1 MRRLRAFIAL
11 LILALPLRAFAQE
24 DMPEVAR
31 SLMEE
36 GDHARDAGRLDDAL
50 AKYQKAIDAAP
61 QLASAYANAGA
72 ILFQQQKTEEA
83 YKMFARGVEKAPS
96 DRTLLSNAAAAAQ
109 QLGKSAEALAFV
121 DRALEKNP
129 RDAALHALR
138 GTVLRS
144 LNRDSDAVAALQ
156 EATRLAPNEARHHFS
171 LGNALYATAK
181 KDEAIEEYRKAIGI
195 DRDYTRAYYN
205 LGAALFDMGRYPEAL
220 GAYMKAL
227 EPIDKAFAKNENVD
241 PIHARAYA
249 NLGAIWMK
257 QQAWQQA
264 SEAYSKSL
272 RLDPKSADA
281 HYNLGFIYFNSN
293 KNDRAEEEYRKALAL
308 DPALPLAYLHLG
320 EIAWKRGDAAGA
332 VKMLREGL
340 PRFDAPSKTTA
351 LRIVGR
357 AELKLGNSDAAAAA
371 LRENAGDAESMI
383 LLARI
388 ERRAKRLDEATRA
401 IAGAPGDSRAA
412 MLERALIARD
422 RADLVAER
430 GALEQLIAKDPNRA
444 ELRSALG
451 ANLLRS
457 GDLEGARKYVDT
469 PLLAA
474 LAKRDAAALAQMATD
489 PFARGDAGLLMWQA
503 GRPRDARAH
512 LTAAVAADPAWD
524 EVALASGEIS
534 LAEHEYPKA
543 VELLSKFAKCERFGV
558 APAIP
563 PATSSAG
570 RIAGA
575 TLVIGTTDDLCPR
588 AKHDLAI
595 ALLAVANNSDPRSA
609 RPLLDRATALDER
622 LVPVAQFIRG
632 SIDLSSGNDDDA
644 RTAFTRAL
652 AAGLPSV
659 AESAAKKYLEAI
671 KDAQPVPEQQ
681 QAASNTPRRT
691 VVVFLPDAPADTE
704 KRLAE
709 VMSAYVGQLAS
720 SSNVPL
726 HIELFRRADDARS
739 FITANRATVGVVIAN
754 PEFVGEI
761 GGDLAPRFQF
771 TREGRTSYRRVVIVP
786 SSSGTKELRGR
797 TMSMAEG
804 LRDNSGTGAKLVL
817 TADDDAAVAN
827 VLFGK
832 SDAAYVSEANP
843 LLAQSTSKLRVL
855 SSASAPMPVVAFAPM
870 LAGDRDALQPA
881 IRPAARLLAPLQIG
895 GISEIESDRPA
906 PHKIE
911 VTSLSATAL
920 GLVVPTD
927 PPGKIA
933 LRANLTVPQVTINEE
948 MYDQP

>member
-1 MRRLRAFIAL
+1 MRRVRLLIAL
-11 LILALPLRAFAQE
+11 ILLALPLRAFAQE

-36 GDHARDAGRLDDAL
+36 GDRARDAGRLDDAL

-109 QLGKSAEALAFV
+109 QLGKSPEALTFV

-144 LNRDSDAVAALQ
+144 LNRETEAVSALQ

-171 LGNALYATAK
+171 LGNALYATGK
-181 KDEAIEEYRKAIGI
+181 KDEAIEEYRRAIGI

-272 RLDPKSADA
+272 KLDPKSADA

-308 DPALPLAYLHLG
+308 DPTLPLAYLHLG
-320 EIAWKRGDAAGA
+320 QIAWKRGDAAGA
-332 VKMLREGL
+332 MKMLREGL

-357 AELKLGNSDAAAAA
+357 AELKLANNEAAAAA

-388 ERRAKRLDEATRA
+388 ERRAKHLDEATRA
-401 IAGAPGDSRAA
+401 IASAPGDSRAA

-422 RADLVAER
+422 RGDLVGER
-430 GALEQLIAKDPNRA
+430 GALEQLIAKDPSRS
-444 ELRSALG
+444 ELHSALG
-451 ANLLRS
+451 VNLLRS
-457 GDLEGARKYVDT
+457 GDLDAARKYVDT

-474 LAKRDAAALAQMATD
+474 LSKRDAVALAQMAND
-489 PFARGDAGLLMWQA
+489 PFARGDAGLLMWQT

-512 LTAAVAADPAWD
+512 LTAALAADPAWD
-524 EVALASGEIS
+524 EVALASGEIA
-534 LAEHEYPKA
+534 LAEHEYSKA
-543 VELLSKFAKCERFGV
+543 VELLSRFSKC
-558 APAIP
+558 PLP
-563 PATSSAG
+563 PG
-570 RIAGA
+570 EGGA
-575 TLVIGTTDDLCPR
+575 QRRVRGEQDTLTIGTTDDLCPR
-588 AKHDLAI
+588 AKRDLAI
-595 ALLAVANNSDPRSA
+595 ALLAVANSDPRGA
-609 RPLLDRATALDER
+609 RLLLDRATALDDR
-622 LVPVAQFIRG
+622 LAPIAQFIRG
-632 SIDLSSGNDDDA
+632 SIDLANGNDDDA
-644 RTAFTRAL
+644 RSAFTRAL
-652 AAGLPSV
+652 AAGLPSA

-671 KDAQPVPEQQ
+671 KEAQPAPEQQ
-681 QAASNTPRRT
+681 QPSSTTPRRT

-709 VMSAYVGQLAS
+709 VMSAYVAQIAS

-739 FITANRATVGVVIAN
+739 FIAANRATVGVAIAN
-754 PEFVGEI
+754 PEFVSELGA
-761 GGDLAPRFQF
+761 DLAPRFQF

-804 LRDNSGTGAKLVL
+804 LRDSSGTGAKLVL

-843 LLAQSTSKLRVL
+843 LLAQSTSKLRVI
-855 SSASAPMPVVAFAPM
+855 SSASAPMPVIAFAPM
-870 LAGDRDALQPA
+870 LASDRDALQPA
-881 IRPAARLLAPLQIG
+881 IRPAARLLAPLQIS
-895 GISEIESDRPA
+895 GISEIENDRPA
-906 PHKIE
+906 PRKIE
-911 VTSLSATAL
+911 VIPLPAASL
-920 GLVVPTD
+920 GLLAPTD
-927 PPGKIA
+927 LPGKIA
-933 LRANLTVPQVTINEE
+933 LRANVALPQVTINEE
-948 MYDQP
+948 MYDVP

>member
-1 MRRLRAFIAL
+1 MRRVRLLIAL
-11 LILALPLRAFAQE
+11 ILLALPLCAFAQE

-36 GDHARDAGRLDDAL
+36 GDRARDAGRLDDAL

-83 YKMFARGVEKAPS
+83 YKMFARGVERAPS

-144 LNRDSDAVAALQ
+144 LNREADAVASLQ

-171 LGNALYATAK
+171 LGNALYATEK

-272 RLDPKSADA
+272 KLDPKSADA
-281 HYNLGFIYFNSN
+281 HYNLGFIYFHSN

-308 DPALPLAYLHLG
+308 DPTLPLAYLHLG

-332 VKMLREGL
+332 VKALREGL
-340 PRFDAPSKTTA
+340 PRFDPPSKATA
-351 LRIVGR
+351 LRIAGR
-357 AELKLGNSDAAAAA
+357 AELKLGNSEAAAAA

-388 ERRAKRLDEATRA
+388 ERRAKRLDEASKA
-401 IAGAPGDSRAA
+401 IASAPGDHRAA

-422 RADLVAER
+422 RADLVGER
-430 GALEQLIAKDPNRA
+430 GALEQLLAKDPNRA

-457 GDLEGARKYVDT
+457 GDLDAARKYVDT

-474 LAKRDAAALAQMATD
+474 LSKRDAAALAQIAND
-489 PFARGDAGLLMWQA
+489 PFARGDAGLLLWQA
-503 GRPRDARAH
+503 GHPREARSH
-512 LTAAVAADPAWD
+512 LAAALAADPAWD
-524 EVALASGEIS
+524 EVALASGEIA
-534 LAEHEYPKA
+534 LAEREYSKA
-543 VELLSKFAKCERFGV
+543 VEILAHFSKC
-558 APAIP
+558 PLP
-563 PATSSAG
+563 PG
-570 RIAGA
+570 DGGA
-575 TLVIGTTDDLCPR
+575 QRRARGDQVTQIIGTSDDLCAR
-588 AKHDLAI
+588 AKRDLAI
-595 ALLAVANNSDPRSA
+595 ALLALANSDTRGA
-609 RPLLDRATALDER
+609 RPLLDRASGLDDR
-622 LVPVAQFIRG
+622 LAAVAQFLRG
-632 SIDLSSGNDDDA
+632 SIDLANGNVDDA

-652 AAGLPSV
+652 AAGLPSG
-659 AESAAKKYLEAI
+659 AESAARKYLEAI

-681 QAASNTPRRT
+681 PSSSTPRRT

-709 VMSAYVGQLAS
+709 VLSAYVGQIAS

-739 FITANRATVGVVIAN
+739 FVSANRAAVGVVIAN
-754 PEFVGEI
+754 PEFVSEL
-761 GGDLAPRFQF
+761 GGDLAPRYQF

-786 SSSGTKELRGR
+786 SGSGTKELRGR

-870 LAGDRDALQPA
+870 LASDRDALQPA
-881 IRPAARLLAPLQIG
+881 IRPAARLLAPLQIS
-895 GISEIESDRPA
+895 GISEIETDRPA
-906 PHKIE
+906 PRKVE
-911 VTSLSATAL
+911 VTPLPAAAL
-920 GLVVPTD
+920 GLVAPTD

-933 LRANLTVPQVTINEE
+933 LRANLIVPQVTINEE
-948 MYDQP
+948 MYDVP